1 MPAPEPVSGADL
13 VERVVS
19 SRVVHQGRYLT
30 FRVDTVEH
38 ADGSRSERDIA
49 GHPGAVA
56 IVAIDNEDHVLLVRQ
71 FRLATGDTL
80 LEIPA
85 GTLDRD
91 ETGAIEAPDGAARR
105 ELEEETGMRAA
116 TWRHLTEFYTA
127 PGFTEELMH
136 LYLATDLSPADGDRL
151 GPDEDERL
159 LLERRPFTDAL
170 AAVERGEIRDAKS
183 IVGLLWA
190 ATIRGRADHVATLAE
205 APPVA
210 TTGESVTVRF
220 AFTLSDLIRAQMSLW
235 RRSKVAWLF
244 VALGVVTALL
254 GYLNGDP
261 LFSVVLWAG
270 FAAVMASGL
279 FMIPIVW
286 WQVRKRPDIFRAET
300 RLTADPV
307 GIQYATP
314 LTNSHGGWD
323 TFRRVRDIGGFFF
336 LDTDGGIL
344 QMVPKRAFG
353 PTELATFYRLVRD
366 AGLLKGG

>member
-1 MPAPEPVSGADL
+1 MA
-13 VERVVS
+13 

-56 IVAIDNEDHVLLVRQ
+56 IVAIDAEDHVLLVRQ

-116 TWRHLTEFYTA
+116 TWQHLASFYTA
-127 PGFTEELMH
+127 PGFTEELMQ

-159 LLERRPFTDAL
+159 LLERRPFADAL
-170 AAVERGEIRDAKS
+170 AAVEHGEIRDAKS
-183 IVGLLWA
+183 IVGLLWVA
-190 ATIRGRADHVATLAE
+190 SLRARAVPVETDLAI
-205 APPVA
+205 PVES
-210 TTGESVTVRF
+210 TGESVSVRF
-220 AFTLSDLIRAQMSLW
+220 AFTRDELIRAQMSLW
-235 RRSKVAWLF
+235 QRSKMTLVF
-244 VALGVVTALL
+244 VALGAINGLF
-254 GYLNGDP
+254 GYLDGD
-261 LFSVVLWAG
+261 LFVVASWAV
-270 FAAVMASGL
+270 FAALMALGVFL
-279 FMIPIVW
+279 IPFVW
-286 WQVRKRPDIFRAET
+286 WQVRKRPDLFRAET
-300 RLTADPV
+300 RLTADAT
-307 GIQYATP
+307 GIRYATP
-314 LTNSHGGWD
+314 LSDSHGGWE
-323 TFRRVRDIGGFFF
+323 TFRRIRDIGGFFF
-336 LDTDGGIL
+336 LDTDAGIL
-344 QMVPKRAFG
+344 QMVPMRAFG